1 MKYKMIGGALV
12 LSLSVLAQA
21 NTHEDNTLAENSIQP
36 ENAATQED
44 IATEEQQY
52 IAWAR
57 KTWESLDRQAGEI
70 KLEKAGATL
79 NVPEDFYYLN
89 PRDAE
94 TVLVEVWGN
103 PPGQETLGMLFPA
116 DMTPFDSGAW
126 AVTLDY
132 EEDGYVSD
140 EDADKIDYIEL
151 LNQMK
156 KDTAEA
162 SRERVKQGYDSM
174 ELVGWA
180 SPPYY
185 DAATHKL
192 HWAKEIRFGG
202 TDANTLNY
210 NIRVLGRKGVLLLN
224 FIAGMDQKPVVE
236 LKLDTVLALA
246 DFDQGVRYADFT
258 PGVDKVAAYGLG
270 ALVAGKVLAKTGI
283 LAALLLF
290 FKKFIVFI
298 VIGIGALFKGLFG
311 RKKAVVPTVESG
323 E

>member
-1 MKYKMIGGALV
+1 MRHKMISGVLV
-12 LSLSVLAQA
+12 LSLLAPA
-21 NTHEDNTLAENSIQP
+21 PASAVEEGATTEADARP
-36 ENAATQED
+36 ENATV
-44 IATEEQQY
+44 EEQQY

-57 KTWESLDRQAGEI
+57 KTWESLDRRTGEI
-70 KLEKAGATL
+70 KLPKAGATL
-79 NVPEDFYYLN
+79 NVPDDFYYLG
-89 PRDAE
+89 PKDAE

-116 DMTPFDSGAW
+116 DMTPFDAKAW

-140 EDADKIDYIEL
+140 DDADKIDYTEL
-151 LNQMK
+151 LGQMK

-162 SRERVKQGYDSM
+162 SRERVKQGYASM

-192 HWAKEIRFGG
+192 HWAKELKFDG
-202 TDANTLNY
+202 TDVNTLNY
-210 NIRVLGRKGVLLLN
+210 NIRVLGRKGVLVLN
-224 FIAGMDQKPVVE
+224 FIAGMDQKPLVE
-236 LKLDTVLALA
+236 SKLDTVLAMS
-246 DFDQGVRYADFT
+246 DFDQGSRYADFK
-258 PGVDKVAAYGLG
+258 PDIDKVAAYGLG

-283 LAALLLF
+283 FAALLLF

-298 VIGIGALFKGLFG
+298 VVGLGAFFRRLFG
-311 RKKAVVPTVESG
+311 RKKVVEPAGGVG